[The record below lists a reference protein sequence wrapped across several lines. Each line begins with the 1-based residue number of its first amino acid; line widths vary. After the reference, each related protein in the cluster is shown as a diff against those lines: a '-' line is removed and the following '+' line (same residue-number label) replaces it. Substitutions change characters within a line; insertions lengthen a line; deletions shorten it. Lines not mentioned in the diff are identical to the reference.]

1 MRGGGVATVFNA
13 LQFHGVKS
21 TDRVGIIGVGGPGHL
36 AIQFAAAMG
45 CEVVVFS
52 GTHNKKEEAMKLGAR
67 EFYATNGVQELRVR
81 SIHHLLVTTSEQPDW
96 PRYLPMMVLSGTIYP
111 LSVSQGDLKVPY
123 IPILSSGL
131 KIQDS
136 LVAAREIHR
145 EMLEFA
151 AIHNI
156 KPVIEK
162 FPMNVAG
169 VEEAFKKLEGA
180 MRYRGVLVA

>member
-1 MRGGGVATVFNA
+1 
-13 LQFHGVKS
+13 
-21 TDRVGIIGVGGPGHL
+21 
-36 AIQFAAAMG
+36 
-45 CEVVVFS
+45 
-52 GTHNKKEEAMKLGAR
+52 MKLGAR
-67 EFYATNGVQELRVR
+67 EFYATNGVQELRIR
-81 SIHHLLVTTSEQPDW
+81 PIHHLLVTTSEQPDW
-96 PRYLPMMVLSGTIYP
+96 PRYLSMMAPSGTIYP

-131 KIQDS
+131 KIQGS

-145 EMLEFA
+145 EMLKFA

-156 KPVIEK
+156 KPVIET

-169 VEEAFKKLEGA
+169 VEEAFKKLEEGA